1 MSVLATFSA
10 ASIRGW
16 QGFSGNV
23 GWSQVAYFTP
33 DLGDVRYLGKAV
45 TVSGD
50 AKWAAA
56 ASETFTTTGRC
67 YIYANNAGTWTT
79 DAVISGSFGA
89 LSMDS
94 TGTRLLGGRDNS
106 AWIYV
111 RSGNTWSIESELPA
125 TGNNIFYGTYL
136 DLDRSGSTAVVSQV
150 DNASL
155 AIESVRVWTRSG
167 NNWSLLQTIALANN
181 TVSGEALSLSGN
193 GNRIVVKNG
202 DAVLNI
208 YTRTTT
214 FNSAGTYNVGSSE
227 SAQNFDG
234 TQTVTGYW
242 DGSERAFGT
251 INQTLTV
258 PGTRGGEEVTI
269 NDNGDVVLWTNPG
282 LTISPGNTILG
293 NAFIYRSNGSAFV
306 VNASFRGNNTVAG
319 DYFGGAADMDAT
331 GDTVIIGAQH
341 VDTAPY
347 TDAGAV
353 YIFSRK

>member
-16 QGFSGNV
+16 QGTGASV
-23 GWSQVAYFTP
+23 GWTQVAYFTP
-33 DLGDVRYLGKAV
+33 DVGDVRYLGKVV
-45 TVSGD
+45 TISGD
-50 AKWAAA
+50 AQWAAA
-56 ASETFTTTGRC
+56 ASENFAANGRC
-67 YIYANNAGTWTT
+67 YIYSNTAGTWTT
-79 DAVISGSFGA
+79 DAVIQGSFAA
-89 LSMDS
+89 LSMDN
-94 TGTRLLGGRDNS
+94 TGTRLLGSRDGS
-106 AWIYV
+106 AWVYT

-125 TGNNIFYGTYL
+125 TGNNIFYGAYL

-150 DNASL
+150 DNSTL
-155 AIESVRVWTRSG
+155 AVEGVYVWTRSG
-167 NNWSLLQTIALANN
+167 NSWSLLQTISLANN
-181 TVSGEALSLSGN
+181 TFSGEALSLSGD
-193 GNRIVVKNG
+193 GTRIVVRNTET
-202 DAVLNI
+202 VLNI
-208 YTRTTT
+208 YTRSGT
-214 FNSAGTYNVGSSE
+214 FQSAGTYSVGASE
-227 SAQNFDG
+227 TAQNYSG
-234 TQTVTGYW
+234 NQTVTGYW

-293 NAFIYRSNGSAFV
+293 NAFIYRSNGTAFV

-341 VDTAPY
+341 VDIPPY